1 MHGKNTDYIVFLPGY
16 LICAAFFLPNY
27 FRFTLVLSENS
38 LLIREGVFKRAVSI
52 DIDNINSMSLSE
64 LNREPVSIVF
74 ELYEG
79 SKVTWNTRERSQE
92 LYDKLVNANLVRC
105 CHE

>member
-52 DIDNINSMSLSE
+52 DIDNIKYMSLSE

-79 SKVTWNTRERSQE
+79 NKVTWNTRERSQE
-92 LYDKLVNANLVRC
+92 LYDKLVNANLELCR
-105 CHE
+105 HE